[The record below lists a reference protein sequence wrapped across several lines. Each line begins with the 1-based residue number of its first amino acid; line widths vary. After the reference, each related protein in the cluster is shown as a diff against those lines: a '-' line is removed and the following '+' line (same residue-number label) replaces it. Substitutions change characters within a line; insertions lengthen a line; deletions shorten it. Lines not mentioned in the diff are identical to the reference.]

1 MMSNPKVKFV
11 SNNDGGDRLTRN
23 PSERVPASYQVIVD
37 GKHVGLVVKRNGK
50 WGYYLK
56 NREPENEFDDDIYDF
71 QHAPLVVGANLNVVK
86 SSVKDFVR
94 LPDEQLAD
102 MGVV

>member
-1 MMSNPKVKFV
+1 MSNLQVKFV
-11 SNNDGGDRLTRN
+11 SNNDGGDRFTNRPN
-23 PSERVPASYQVIVD
+23 EIVPHSYRVIVD

-71 QHAPLVVGANLNVVK
+71 QHAPLVVGGDFNAVK
-86 SSVKDFVR
+86 SAVKDFVR
-94 LPDEQLAD
+94 LPNETLAD
-102 MGVV
+102 MGVIV